1 MLLSPVKITSLFI
14 LLYGCFHYLELLLYH
29 YIENLDVLF
38 GEVHDPKK
46 LRIHAL
52 VVFSFFFFFL
62 LFLQFS
68 FFPFHKVGE
77 SNEWVYFYDFV
88 FEVKRR
94 YIILCFFF
102 PFQTSLNIIFLFSSL
117 ISSRSP

>member
-52 VVFSFFFFFL
+52 VVFSFCFFFFYFSFSFL
-62 LFLQFS
+62 SFLFIKLVKAMSGFIFMILFL
-68 FFPFHKVGE
+68 K
-77 SNEWVYFYDFV
+77 
-88 FEVKRR
+88 
-94 YIILCFFF
+94 
-102 PFQTSLNIIFLFSSL
+102 
-117 ISSRSP
+117 